1 MQFLYEKE
9 AGKELLVITDEN
21 FKYLSK
27 VRRIQ
32 KEQEVVAKN
41 LKDGFAYKYKVAA
54 ISKKELQLQLLSKTP
69 VCQTLKKLHLGWCV
83 VDFKSVEKTLPFL
96 NELGVSKI
104 TFIYCDKSQKNYKP
118 NFERMQKILINSCQ
132 QCGRE
137 SLMELQTCSCLT
149 DFIDQNPQSYL
160 CEFGGESITQQKIET
175 VIVGPEGG
183 FSECEK
189 KLSLPKLGFNTP
201 LILRSESAVTAIA
214 SKLLV

>member
-9 AGKELLVITDEN
+9 AGKQLLCITDEN
-21 FKYLSK
+21 FKYLCK

-32 KEQEVVAKN
+32 KGQEVVVKN
-41 LKDGFAYKYKVAA
+41 LTDGFAYTYTVSD
-54 ISKKELQLQLLSKTP
+54 ITKKQLQLELLQKEP
-69 VCQTLKKLHLGWCV
+69 VSQTLKQLHLGWCV
-83 VDFKSVEKTLPFL
+83 VDFKNVEKTLPFL

-118 NFERMQKILINSCQ
+118 NFERMQKILINSSQ

-137 SLMELQTCSCLT
+137 SLMELSSCNCL
-149 DFIDQNPQSYL
+149 DEFIKQNPQSYL
-160 CEFGGESITQQKIET
+160 CEFGGEKITTQDIQT

-183 FSECEK
+183 FSEREK
-189 KLSLPKLGFNTP
+189 KLSLPKIGFDTP